1 MKISKEFIQQSIH
14 FIALNPSRIQKCLN
28 QLTEEQVW
36 IKPNSQTNSIGNL
49 VLHLCGN
56 ITQYIHH
63 SMGGEKDSRK
73 RDLEFSTTGG
83 FSKKELIEKLEFV
96 VQKATQIIQNCSEDE
111 LMRTRLVQ
119 GFSYTGIGII
129 IHVTEHFSYHTGQIA
144 LWTKYLVE
152 KDLGFYA
159 DYDLNIRN

>member
-1 MKISKEFIQQSIH
+1 MKISKEFIQHSIH

>member
-1 MKISKEFIQQSIH
+1 MKVSTEFIQQSIY
-14 FIALNPSRIQKCLN
+14 FIDLNLPRIQKCLN
-28 QLTEEQVW
+28 QLSEEQTW

-49 VLHLCGN
+49 ILHLCGN

-63 SMGGEKDSRK
+63 SLGHEDDLRE

-83 FSKKELIEKLEFV
+83 FTKKELIEKLDAV
-96 VQKATQIIQNCSEDE
+96 VQKATQVIQDCSEEE
-111 LMRTRLVQ
+111 LMKTRMVQ

-129 IHVTEHFSYHTGQIA
+129 IHVTEHFSYHTGQISF
-144 LWTKYLVE
+144 WTKYLVE